1 MARPLVCG
9 GGYLWGRSARR
20 RGQGAHLAEA
30 AGLTTPGVADLQ
42 QRHPPTSWQPQ
53 WAAQLR
59 AVLEAA
65 VTEGG
70 PTRRQKV
77 TCGVR
82 EIDQEAMARPMQGAR

>member
-20 RGQGAHLAEA
+20 GGQGAHLAEA

-59 AVLEAA
+59 AVLEAEDWA
-65 VTEGG
+65 
-70 PTRRQKV
+70 
-77 TCGVR
+77 VR